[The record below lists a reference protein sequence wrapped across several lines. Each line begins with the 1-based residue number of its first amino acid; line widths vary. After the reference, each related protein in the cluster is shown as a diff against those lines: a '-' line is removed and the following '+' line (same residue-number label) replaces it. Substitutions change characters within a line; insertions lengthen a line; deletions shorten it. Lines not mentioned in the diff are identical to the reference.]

1 MEKVK
6 EKAKK
11 ERKVEE
17 AEDGRIENVSLSKK
31 KVRRVRLLYIT
42 LINYASLLFIL
53 VVKRRMCISITI
65 YVCLLYLFN
74 GIP

>member
-17 AEDGRIENVSLSKK
+17 AEDCRIENVSLGKK

-53 VVKRRMCISITI
+53 LVKRRMCTSITI